1 MTCASF
7 RDGGRVQE
15 ELPAPGRGMLLGD
28 ITGKSQLCLRAL
40 TLERRDAEFKSCMFW
55 PHRQFSPILEQKIY
69 SIPQKAMQR
78 KTPSKCCAHFRPTR
92 LRLGGP

>member
-1 MTCASF
+1 M
-7 RDGGRVQE
+7 QE

-55 PHRQFSPILEQKIY
+55 PH
-69 SIPQKAMQR
+69 
-78 KTPSKCCAHFRPTR
+78 
-92 LRLGGP
+92 